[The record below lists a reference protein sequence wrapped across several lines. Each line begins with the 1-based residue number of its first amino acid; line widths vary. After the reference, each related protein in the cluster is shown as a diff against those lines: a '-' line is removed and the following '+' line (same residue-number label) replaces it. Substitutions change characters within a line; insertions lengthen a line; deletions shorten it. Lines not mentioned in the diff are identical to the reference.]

1 MESVIAGFRI
11 ERLLG
16 EGDMGPVH
24 EAVQLS
30 LGRRVAL
37 RLLAGDAPVSAPV
50 DHPNI
55 VPVYEVG
62 EREGR
67 RFVVSRLVRGE
78 PLDGLL
84 DAGSLS
90 PDRFDEVMD
99 AVEDAVA
106 TAHRLGEVH
115 GRLAAH
121 NVIVDRAGTPFVTD
135 FGLGRAGTEED
146 DVAALAALRS
156 RRPRGRRR
164 PAGIAAGVALLLGL
178 VAVLLATGREGGADP
193 VRSVGCAPDPD
204 PNTPA
209 CTLGQEELDGR
220 LVRVRADGVLR
231 RWAVHGAAGELTL
244 QVLRRRGGRTVRAGF
259 SQMQRVSDPGRRS
272 FGVDLNVQRGD
283 RIGVLLGPGAR
294 VGLRMRPGARA
305 QRWPGIRTPLP
316 PSGTVRGEL
325 LLSADARPGKRAAA
339 PRQLTGARAAAAAS
353 GRVLGEAE
361 VEVPETGPVTVRLVR
376 TGRAVALDSF
386 SGRRRLARILVSGA
400 DVRGRVADLAGICE
414 YPGAVCLQW
423 LNDADAEPVVHAYSL
438 ARGGRRFRVIG

>member
-1 MESVIAGFRI
+1 M
-11 ERLLG
+11 
-16 EGDMGPVH
+16 
-24 EAVQLS
+24 
-30 LGRRVAL
+30 
-37 RLLAGDAPVSAPV
+37 
-50 DHPNI
+50 
-55 VPVYEVG
+55 
-62 EREGR
+62 
-67 RFVVSRLVRGE
+67 
-78 PLDGLL
+78 
-84 DAGSLS
+84 
-90 PDRFDEVMD
+90 
-99 AVEDAVA
+99 
-106 TAHRLGEVH
+106 
-115 GRLAAH
+115 
-121 NVIVDRAGTPFVTD
+121 
-135 FGLGRAGTEED
+135 
-146 DVAALAALRS
+146 
-156 RRPRGRRR
+156 
-164 PAGIAAGVALLLGL
+164 
-178 VAVLLATGREGGADP
+178 
-193 VRSVGCAPDPD
+193 
-204 PNTPA
+204 
-209 CTLGQEELDGR
+209 
-220 LVRVRADGVLR
+220 RADGVLR

-325 LLSADARPGKRAAA
+325 LLSADVEAGKRAAA

-423 LNDADAEPVVHAYSL
+423 LNDADADAGGPRLLTRARRPPVPGDRLSVTFDRREFSASERAEQLGAERHGHPFLLYRDVDRAQRLLQLEGDRLSVGRDPGNDVHLGWDPEASRVHALLERVGGQWTVADDELSRNGTYVNGT
-438 ARGGRRFRVIG
+438 RVRGRRRLNDHDVIRFGSTSVYFRDPGGSSGETAPAGGAATMVDVSPAQRRVLLSLCRPLAQPAVAAPPRRTARSRRS